1 MARKPWALAAWR
13 KQREKLLEGATCAW
27 CGSAENLVVHH
38 THETRNTLK
47 RIARPIIRDLIRE
60 KVDSGEVNS
69 TKTVLTFI
77 CPECGSSQDVKGS
90 VTTTCKNC
98 RTRVK
103 LDQVEMIEVSRPNY
117 YIGREG
123 YKEFLKQYAS
133 EIEARVKAQSGTTL
147 DEPEY
152 TDLEQE
158 TVILCNR
165 CHLALHKGMRLCPV
179 CKQRYT
185 RYGSCY
191 TCLPEAEKARIQ
203 ERYAYER
210 ELEEEDMAADD
221 WFSEFESATPERREE
236 MLREQ
241 DERCREEMLE
251 EGECS
256 DEDLGET

>member
-38 THETRNTLK
+38 THETRNARK

-60 KVDSGEVNS
+60 KVDSGEVSS

-90 VTTTCKNC
+90 VTTTCKTC
-98 RTRVK
+98 RTKVK
-103 LDQVEMIEVSRPNY
+103 LDQVKMIEVTRSVY
-117 YIGREG
+117 YLGQEG
-123 YKEFLKQYAS
+123 YKQFIKQYAS
-133 EIEARVKAQSGTTL
+133 EIEALVNAQCGTTP

-158 TVILCNR
+158 TMVLCNR

-179 CKQRYT
+179 CKRRYT
-185 RYGSCY
+185 RYSSCY
-191 TCLPEAEKARIQ
+191 TCLPEAEKKRMQ
-203 ERYAYER
+203 ENRAYER
-210 ELEEEDMAADD
+210 KIEEDDLETD
-221 WFSEFESATPERREE
+221 TWFSEYESATPERKKE

-241 DERCREEMLE
+241 DERCREKMLE
-251 EGECS
+251 E
-256 DEDLGET
+256 DEYDDEGLGEV

>member
-1 MARKPWALAAWR
+1 MGRKPWALAAWR

-38 THETRNTLK
+38 THETRNARK

-77 CPECGSSQDVKGS
+77 CPECNSSQEVKGS
-90 VTTTCKNC
+90 ATTTCKNC
-98 RTRVK
+98 RTKVK
-103 LDQVEMIEVSRPNY
+103 LDQVEMIEVSQPNY

-123 YKEFLKQYAS
+123 YKQFLKQYAS
-133 EIEARVKAQSGTTL
+133 EIEARVKAQSGTGL

-191 TCLPEAEKARIQ
+191 ICLPEAEKARIR
-203 ERYAYER
+203 EGYAYER
-210 ELEEEDMAADD
+210 KLEEEDMDADR
-221 WFSEFESATPERREE
+221 WFSEFESATPERRRE

-251 EGECS
+251 EDEHY
-256 DEDLGET
+256 DEDLDEV